1 MSQSAGAV
9 HLSDIDVTAQAHP
22 PAKTTVSLDMDES
35 AAHLTQQDEAEASVP
50 LLHTYSQQGDFE
62 QAKALLDAG
71 HDAGD
76 RDSEGITA
84 LHWASMN
91 MHIPICKLLL
101 ERGAEIDPIG
111 GQLQATPLH
120 WAAR

>member
-1 MSQSAGAV
+1 MSQSAGAAG
-9 HLSDIDVTAQAHP
+9 HRSDNADVTAQAH
-22 PAKTTVSLDMDES
+22 ATGTLDMDES
-35 AAHLTQQDEAEASVP
+35 EAHLQQQDEGETSVP

-62 QAKALLDAG
+62 QVKALLDAG
-71 HDAGD
+71 HDAGEK
-76 RDSEGITA
+76 DSEGITA
-84 LHWASMN
+84 LHWAAMN

-101 ERGAEIDPIG
+101 ERGADIDPIG